1 LNRNLLIH
9 LLGRP
14 GEVEA
19 TRNNRLL
26 VDDHDLVVSDPVSG
40 VNVSGTQLL
49 ARKEALV
56 YFAVLVQ
63 ATRSLLLHSRYC
75 PVTQTTA
82 P

>member
-40 VNVSGTQLL
+40 VNVSGAQVVGE
-49 ARKEALV
+49 KSGPGV
-56 YFAVLVQ
+56 FC
-63 ATRSLLLHSRYC
+63 RSC
-75 PVTQTTA
+75 VGDEIITVA
-82 P
+82 